1 LKDNWSIR
9 TGLQADL
16 GALSAIDTLASAY
29 PWTEQQLLPACKEGE
44 GHERSLV
51 IDDNNLLAGFVV
63 YQAVL
68 DEGSIHNI
76 AVRPEHQRRG
86 LARALVL
93 ATLDAMEKQCVTR
106 VWLEV
111 RESNDAA
118 RALYSA
124 LNFQLDGKRKNY
136 YRSADG
142 REDALLMSKPLG
154 A

>member
-1 LKDNWSIR
+1 M
-9 TGLQADL
+9 QADL

-29 PWTEQQLLPACKEGE
+29 PWTEQQLLPACKGGE
-44 GHERSLV
+44 GHEQSLV
-51 IDDNNLLAGFVV
+51 IGDDNLLAGFVV
-63 YQAVL
+63 YQTVL

-76 AVRPEHQRRG
+76 AVHPAHQRRG

-93 ATLDAMEKQCVTR
+93 AALDAMEKQCVTR

-142 REDALLMSKPLG
+142 RENALLMSKPLG